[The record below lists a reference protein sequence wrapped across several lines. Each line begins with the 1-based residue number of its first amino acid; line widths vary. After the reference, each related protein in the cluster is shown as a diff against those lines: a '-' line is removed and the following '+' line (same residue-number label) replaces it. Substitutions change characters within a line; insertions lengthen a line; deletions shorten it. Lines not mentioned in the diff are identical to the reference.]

1 MIPGRWKPQRPA
13 RPVSFPRDTERR
25 GRAELRTPAGPDTG
39 AAATGADA
47 AEPARTIARLVPGTE
62 LRDGID
68 RILRARTGGLIV
80 LGYGAELESVCD
92 GGFELDVGFSPTRL
106 RELSKMDGAVVLST
120 DGLRIRRANVH
131 LVPDPGLP
139 TAESGTRHKAAERTA
154 AHTGYPVVSVS
165 RSTGIVTVYVAGFR
179 HQIQRSETI
188 LSRANQA
195 MATLE
200 RYRSRLEETTRQL
213 SLAELSDRATLRDV
227 LAVLHCLELVRRI
240 AREISSDVDELGVDG
255 RQLSLQLAELV
266 GNSDPLRRLL
276 VRDYLR
282 ISGTASTAA
291 EVGATSPV
299 AAAAGDSTALP
310 GGSAV
315 VPGDV
320 LVDRTLAGLD
330 ALLEVELLELT
341 NLAAPLGFPAAIE
354 VLDTAVVPRGH
365 RLLAEIP
372 RVSPHSAERVIAAF
386 GALPVLASASIAE
399 IEEVL
404 DGDTQLA
411 QRIREGLTRLA
422 ESGTVRV
429 TESGGARFRRY

>member
-1 MIPGRWKPQRPA
+1 M
-13 RPVSFPRDTERR
+13 
-25 GRAELRTPAGPDTG
+25 
-39 AAATGADA
+39 
-47 AEPARTIARLVPGTE
+47 
-62 LRDGID
+62 
-68 RILRARTGGLIV
+68 
-80 LGYGAELESVCD
+80 
-92 GGFELDVGFSPTRL
+92 
-106 RELSKMDGAVVLST
+106 
-120 DGLRIRRANVH
+120 
-131 LVPDPGLP
+131 
-139 TAESGTRHKAAERTA
+139 
-154 AHTGYPVVSVS
+154 
-165 RSTGIVTVYVAGFR
+165 
-179 HQIQRSETI
+179 
-188 LSRANQA
+188 
-195 MATLE
+195 
-200 RYRSRLEETTRQL
+200 
-213 SLAELSDRATLRDV
+213 
-227 LAVLHCLELVRRI
+227 
-240 AREISSDVDELGVDG
+240 
-255 RQLSLQLAELV
+255 
-266 GNSDPLRRLL
+266 
-276 VRDYLR
+276 RDYLR